1 MARTLDVPAVTA
13 LTTAGCYKNA
23 VADNGAER
31 GRRPALFWRVF
42 VTNAAILL
50 AGWAVLAF
58 SPASVQ
64 SPLDALNEAAVGLV
78 GLTLMLV
85 LNLLLLRRAFAPLR
99 RLARLMGEFNP
110 LRPGPRGQVEAGVA
124 EMTELTMAFNEMVDR
139 LERERRESA
148 RQALAAQEGERR
160 RVALELHDE
169 IGQSLTGLLL
179 ELEHVSR
186 QAPPELAGELLAARE
201 SARASLEEV
210 RSIARRLRPEALDD
224 LGLRSAL
231 THLAERIAS
240 QTELRVAR
248 RLAIDLPAL
257 SQEAELVVYRV
268 AQEGLTNAVRHARA
282 RSVELHLER
291 RGAGVRL
298 RVIDDGSGLD
308 GATEGAGIT
317 GMRERALL
325 IGADLR
331 VGSRDEGGVEVRLDV
346 EGSAP
351 AP

>member
-1 MARTLDVPAVTA
+1 MADI
-13 LTTAGCYKNA
+13 G
-23 VADNGAER
+23 GEQE
-31 GRRPALFWRVF
+31 GRPALFWRVF
-42 VTNAAILL
+42 ITNAAILL

-64 SPLDALNEAAVGLV
+64 SPLDALDEAAVGLA

-85 LNLLLLRRAFAPLR
+85 VNLLLLRRAFAPLR

-124 EMTELTMAFNEMVDR
+124 EMTELTMAFNHMVDR
-139 LERERRESA
+139 LERERRQSA
-148 RQALAAQEGERR
+148 GQALAAQEGERR
-160 RVALELHDE
+160 RLARELHDE

-179 ELEHVSR
+179 ELEHVLR
-186 QAPPELAGELLAARE
+186 QAPPQLADDLLAARE
-201 SARASLEEV
+201 SARSSLEEV
-210 RSIARRLRPEALDD
+210 RNIAQRLRPEALDD

-231 THLAERIAS
+231 THLAERIAG

-248 RLAIDLPAL
+248 QLDADLPEL

-268 AQEGLTNAVRHARA
+268 AQEGLTNAVRHSGAS
-282 RSVELHLER
+282 SVNLQLKR
-291 RGAGVRL
+291 RGARVRL
-298 RVIDDGSGLD
+298 RVIDDGSGLN

-325 IGADLR
+325 IGADLQ
-331 VGSRDEGGVEVRLDV
+331 VKTRDEGGVEVRLEID
-346 EGSAP
+346 GSPEADR
-351 AP
+351 

>member
-1 MARTLDVPAVTA
+1 MADI
-13 LTTAGCYKNA
+13 G
-23 VADNGAER
+23 GEQE
-31 GRRPALFWRVF
+31 GRPALFWRVF
-42 VTNAAILL
+42 ITNAAILL

-64 SPLDALNEAAVGLV
+64 SPLDALDEAAVGLA

-85 LNLLLLRRAFAPLR
+85 VNLLLLRRAFAPLR

-124 EMTELTMAFNEMVDR
+124 EMTELTMAFNQMVDR
-139 LERERRESA
+139 LERERRQSA
-148 RQALAAQEGERR
+148 GQALAAQEGERR
-160 RVALELHDE
+160 RLARELHDE

-179 ELEHVSR
+179 ELEHVLR
-186 QAPPELAGELLAARE
+186 QAPPQLADDLLAARE
-201 SARASLEEV
+201 SARSSLEEV
-210 RSIARRLRPEALDD
+210 RNIAQRLRPEALDD

-231 THLAERIAS
+231 THLAERIAG

-248 RLAIDLPAL
+248 QLDADLPEL

-268 AQEGLTNAVRHARA
+268 AQEGLTNAVRHSGAS
-282 RSVELHLER
+282 SVNLQLKR
-291 RGAGVRL
+291 RGARVRL
-298 RVIDDGSGLD
+298 RVIDDGSGLN

-325 IGADLR
+325 IGADLQ
-331 VGSRDEGGVEVRLDV
+331 VKTRDEGGVEIRLEID
-346 EGSAP
+346 GSPEADR
-351 AP
+351 

>member
-1 MARTLDVPAVTA
+1 MSGTSKDPA
-13 LTTAGCYKNA
+13 
-23 VADNGAER
+23 
-31 GRRPALFWRVF
+31 RRPALFRRVF
-42 VTNAAILL
+42 LTNAAIVL

-85 LNLLLLRRAFAPLR
+85 LNLVLLRRAFAPLR
-99 RLARLMGEFNP
+99 RLARLMSEFNP
-110 LRPGPRGQVEAGVA
+110 LRPGPRPQVEPGVA
-124 EMTELTMAFNEMVDR
+124 ELSEVTLAFNEMAAR

-148 RQALAAQEGERR
+148 GQALAAQESERR
-160 RVALELHDE
+160 RLALELHDE

-179 ELEHVSR
+179 ELEHALR
-186 QAPPELAGELLAARE
+186 RAPPELRDELLAARE
-201 SARASLEEV
+201 SARSSLEEV
-210 RSIARRLRPEALDD
+210 RNIARRLRPEALDD

-231 THLAERIAS
+231 THLADRIGA
-240 QTELRVAR
+240 QTDLRVTR
-248 RLAIDLPAL
+248 RLDADLPNL
-257 SQEAELVVYRV
+257 SQDAELVVYRV

-282 RSVELHLER
+282 SSVELHLER

-298 RVIDDGSGLD
+298 RVIDDGSGLN

-325 IGADLR
+325 IGADLW
-331 VGSRDEGGVEVRLDV
+331 VGSREDGGVEVRLDV
-346 EGSAP
+346 NGGTSKQ
-351 AP
+351 

>member
-1 MARTLDVPAVTA
+1 MADI
-13 LTTAGCYKNA
+13 G
-23 VADNGAER
+23 GEQE
-31 GRRPALFWRVF
+31 GRPALFWRVF
-42 VTNAAILL
+42 ITNAAILL

-64 SPLDALNEAAVGLV
+64 SPLDALDEAAVGLA

-85 LNLLLLRRAFAPLR
+85 VNLLLLRRAFAPLR

-124 EMTELTMAFNEMVDR
+124 EMTELTMAFNQMVDR
-139 LERERRESA
+139 LERERRQSA
-148 RQALAAQEGERR
+148 GQALAAQEGERR
-160 RVALELHDE
+160 RLARELHDE

-179 ELEHVSR
+179 ELEHVLR
-186 QAPPELAGELLAARE
+186 QAPPQLADDLLAARE
-201 SARASLEEV
+201 SARSSLEEV
-210 RSIARRLRPEALDD
+210 RNIAQRLRPEALDD

-231 THLAERIAS
+231 THLAERIAG

-248 RLAIDLPAL
+248 QLDADLPEL

-268 AQEGLTNAVRHARA
+268 AQEGLTNAVRHSGAS
-282 RSVELHLER
+282 SVNLQLKR
-291 RGAGVRL
+291 RGARVRL
-298 RVIDDGSGLD
+298 RVIDDGSGLN

-325 IGADLR
+325 IGADLQ
-331 VGSRDEGGVEVRLDV
+331 VKTRDEGGVEVRLEID
-346 EGSAP
+346 GSPEADR
-351 AP
+351 